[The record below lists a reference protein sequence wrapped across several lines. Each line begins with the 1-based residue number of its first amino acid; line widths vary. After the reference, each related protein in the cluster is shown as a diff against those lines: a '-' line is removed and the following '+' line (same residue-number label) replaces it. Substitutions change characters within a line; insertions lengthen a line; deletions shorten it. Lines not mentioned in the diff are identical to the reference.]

1 MRASFLRRCQPIQPI
16 HLKMWPNW
24 PNQQCCLAGSSKTA
38 PRIFNFFNCNGC
50 RSFILCEN
58 HWDPCVRIFPLNIST
73 IGTVLDLVY
82 LHTSHWR
89 VIIPKSLC
97 PSHKCLQIFFK
108 ILGDSC
114 QILYCKKGN
123 NKWASQGFFFTIF
136 TYGRKVQVHLMDLS
150 KYKTLCQFVE
160 SWLNLCR
167 GKNPNVNYSKKQK
180 KRHTLPMVKKH
191 FFQLTF

>member
-1 MRASFLRRCQPIQPI
+1 MNDWHPLQLKKLKILGAVLELPAKQHCQ
-16 HLKMWPNW
+16 
-24 PNQQCCLAGSSKTA
+24 SSPFTSKLGQIGCSVLLVA
-38 PRIFNFFNCNGC
+38 PKWLPEFWFSFNCNGC

-108 ILGDSC
+108 IIVDSC

-123 NKWASQGFFFTIF
+123 NKWASQGFFHYF
-136 TYGRKVQVHLMDLS
+136 YLW
-150 KYKTLCQFVE
+150 E
-160 SWLNLCR
+160 
-167 GKNPNVNYSKKQK
+167 
-180 KRHTLPMVKKH
+180 
-191 FFQLTF
+191 